1 MIMRDLRHIVRT
13 ALCSAALALAGGA
26 SAAPAN
32 PDVIHK
38 TATYEATLTMPPTAR
53 AIPALKAEIARRF
66 SVDEGVVRADAAD
79 EGREPDLRPF
89 ELDVVWRLTYESPRL
104 ISLSGLS
111 TYDEG
116 GDHTNSVYNGVVWD
130 KAAAR
135 TVPLIELIRPDK
147 RATALTAI
155 AGHARASFRRKYLS
169 EEDADDSD
177 PSEDIIAAAPGELG
191 RYALTYA
198 AGETKANGIVLLWGA
213 GEDWPHVIGE
223 VRLAVPVS
231 VFRAYLA
238 PQWAGEF
245 K

>member
-1 MIMRDLRHIVRT
+1 LLTV
-13 ALCSAALALAGGA
+13 LALTAA
-26 SAAPAN
+26 SAAPVSA
-32 PDVIHK
+32 PVPAGHDVAHK
-38 TATYEATLTMPPTAR
+38 TPTYEATLTMPPAAR

-66 SVDEGVVRADAAD
+66 GVDEGVIRADAAD

-104 ISLSGLS
+104 LSLSGLS

-147 RATALTAI
+147 RAAALTAI
-155 AGHARASFRRKYLS
+155 AGHAKASFRRKYLP